1 MKITDVKTTLLSVPH
16 LEPEFV
22 STGIRK
28 GVTQALI
35 EIETDEG
42 IVGLG
47 ESVCRPNA
55 RVIEAAIESCK
66 PFLIG
71 ADPRNI
77 EAIVNNLRH
86 VGGWAYFERVGN
98 MALGGIETALWGH
111 CRESL
116 WQAALR
122 VAGRYGPGPHASH
135 VLSASLRFR

>member
-55 RVIEAAIESCK
+55 RVIEGPIEPVKFCASWT
-66 PFLIG
+66 FG
-71 ADPRNI
+71 ASAPASPRPNWSST
-77 EAIVNNLRH
+77 R
-86 VGGWAYFERVGN
+86 
-98 MALGGIETALWGH
+98 
-111 CRESL
+111 S
-116 WQAALR
+116 
-122 VAGRYGPGPHASH
+122 
-135 VLSASLRFR
+135 